1 MPRFIKKT
9 SKKMGLPPGA
19 LVHIGEKRLE
29 ETSISI
35 IDYDQAQFQE
45 KEVEKIEECFPFKD
59 KPTVTWINIEGIH
72 ELQVIEEIGEHFN
85 IHPLVLED
93 ILNTGHRPKV
103 EDFGDYIFIILKMLR
118 CDEKDNEIEAE
129 QLSIVLG
136 SNFVISFRESG
147 GDVFDPIRERIR
159 DAKGR
164 LRKTGA
170 DYLAYCIVDAVVDGY
185 FMILEKLGED
195 IDSLE
200 EESVTEPT
208 QETLRRIHTLKRE
221 MVFLRKSVWPL
232 RELISTLERGDSSLI
247 HESTGIYFRDV
258 YDHTIQVMDTVESF
272 RDMLSGMHDTYLS
285 NVSNRMN
292 AVMKVLTIIATIFIP
307 LTFVAGIYG
316 MNFKF
321 MPELE
326 WRWGYS
332 LVLAVM
338 AVIAVSMVI
347 YFRKRKWL

>member
-1 MPRFIKKT
+1 
-9 SKKMGLPPGA
+9 MGLPPGA

-29 ETSISI
+29 ETRISI

-45 KEVEKIEECFPFKD
+45 KEVEKIEECFPLKD

-72 ELQVIEEIGEHFN
+72 EPQVIEEVGKHFN

-103 EDFGDYIFIILKMLR
+103 EDFGDYIFIILKMLH
-118 CDEKDNEIEAE
+118 CDEKDDEIEAE

-170 DYLAYCIVDAVVDGY
+170 DYLAYCIVDAVVDSY
-185 FMILEKLGED
+185 FVILEELGED

-208 QETLRRIHTLKRE
+208 QETLRRIHALKRE

-232 RELISTLERGDSSLI
+232 REVISTLERGDSSLI

>member
-1 MPRFIKKT
+1 
-9 SKKMGLPPGA
+9 MGLPPGA

-29 ETSISI
+29 ETRISI
-35 IDYDQAQFQE
+35 IDYDHAQFQE
-45 KEVEKIEECFPFKD
+45 KEVEKIDDCFPLKD

-72 ELQVIEEIGEHFN
+72 ELQVIEEVGKHFN

-103 EDFGDYIFIILKMLR
+103 EDFGDYIFIILKMLH

>member
-1 MPRFIKKT
+1 
-9 SKKMGLPPGA
+9 MGLPPGA

-29 ETSISI
+29 ETRISI

-45 KEVEKIEECFPFKD
+45 KEVEKIEECFPLKD

-72 ELQVIEEIGEHFN
+72 ELQVIEEVGKHFN

-103 EDFGDYIFIILKMLR
+103 EDFGDYIFIILKMLH
-118 CDEKDNEIEAE
+118 CDEKDDEIEAE

-170 DYLAYCIVDAVVDGY
+170 DYLAYCIVDAVVDSY

-208 QETLRRIHTLKRE
+208 QETLRRIHALKRE

-232 RELISTLERGDSSLI
+232 REVISTLERGDSSLI

-316 MNFKF
+316 MNFRF

>member
-1 MPRFIKKT
+1 
-9 SKKMGLPPGA
+9 MGLPPGA

-29 ETSISI
+29 ETRISI
-35 IDYDQAQFQE
+35 IDYDHAQFQE
-45 KEVEKIEECFPFKD
+45 KEVEKIDDCFPLKD

-72 ELQVIEEIGEHFN
+72 DLQVIEEVGKHFN

-103 EDFGDYIFIILKMLR
+103 EDFGDYIFIILKMLH

>member
-1 MPRFIKKT
+1 
-9 SKKMGLPPGA
+9 MGLPPGA
-19 LVHIGEKRLE
+19 LVHIGEKRLK

-45 KEVEKIEECFPFKD
+45 KELEKIIECLPFKD